1 MTEIVGVI
9 PAAGYATR
17 LQPLEG
23 SKEVL
28 MVGGKPVMDH
38 LADRMRRGGS
48 TRLRVVTR
56 ATKTDVVA
64 HAAELGAEVVL
75 AEPANVSES
84 FVAGMDGLGEEDIVL
99 IGFPDTLWQPEE
111 GFRVLVRAVQSGCE
125 AALGLFRI
133 QARDLPRSDV
143 VELDGSGKVVGVHV
157 KPDQPSSDWVW
168 GCAAARVG
176 AMAGLAGSEWPGGY
190 FGQLATEGRDVRGFP
205 LSDDWLD
212 IGTKDALRLAEARYA
227 GGAVKPS

>member
-23 SKEVL
+23 SKELL
-28 MVGGKPVMDH
+28 MVAGKPIMDH
-38 LADRMRRGGS
+38 IADRMRIGGS

-56 ATKTDVVA
+56 AEKTDVVA
-64 HAAELGAEVVL
+64 HSAELGAEVVL
-75 AEPANVSES
+75 AEPATVSES
-84 FVAGMDGLGEEDIVL
+84 FAAGMGGLAEEDIVL
-99 IGFPDTLWQPEE
+99 IGFPDTVWQPED
-111 GFRVLVRAVQSGCE
+111 GFQVLVRAVQSGCE
-125 AALGLFRI
+125 AALGLFRM

-143 VELDGSGKVVGVHV
+143 VELDGSGKVLGVHV
-157 KPDQPSSDWVW
+157 KPDEPRSDWAW

-176 AMAGLAGSEWPGGY
+176 TMAGLAGTEWPGDY
-190 FGQLATEGRDVRGFP
+190 FGRLSVEGRDVRGFP

-212 IGTKDALRLAEARYA
+212 IGTKDALRLAEARYS

>member
-17 LQPLEG
+17 LQPLEC

-38 LADRMRRGGS
+38 LADRMRKGGC

-56 ATKTDVVA
+56 AEKQDVVA
-64 HAAELGAEVVL
+64 HCAELGAEVVL
-75 AEPANVSES
+75 AEPATVSES
-84 FVAGMDGLGEEDIVL
+84 FAAGMAGLAGEDIVL
-99 IGFPDTLWQPEE
+99 IGFPDTLWSPDD
-111 GFRVLVRAVQSGCE
+111 GYRVLVRAVQSGCD

-143 VELDGSGKVVGVHV
+143 VALDESGKVLGVHV
-157 KPDQPSSDWVW
+157 KPEEPRSEWVW

-176 AMAGLAGSEWPGGY
+176 TMAGLADTEWPGGY
-190 FGQLATEGRDVRGFP
+190 FDQLSAEGRDVRGFP

-212 IGTKDALRLAEARYA
+212 IGTRDALRRAEARFA
-227 GGAVKPS
+227 GAKPS